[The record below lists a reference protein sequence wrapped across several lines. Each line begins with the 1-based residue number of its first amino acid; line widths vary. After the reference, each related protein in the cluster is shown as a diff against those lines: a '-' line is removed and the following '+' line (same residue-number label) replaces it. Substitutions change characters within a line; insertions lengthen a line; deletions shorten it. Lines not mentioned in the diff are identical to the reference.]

1 MSSLLVV
8 LSAVLIGVIF
18 ALLFRVQSLLSVLTG
33 SDNKKDSS
41 YNKVNAILFPVFLV
55 VGLGLFFWATFS
67 LDYQLPEAASVHGK
81 RTDDL
86 TNVTLYVITAV
97 FILTNA
103 LLLIFPYIYKYDKKR
118 KVKFFAHDT
127 KLEVIWTVIPAIVLT
142 FLVLK
147 GNSVWWDMMSEP
159 EGENKSKHT
168 VVLEVLAERFQWN
181 FRYPGQDF
189 KLGKHNY
196 RKIDGTNIFGTDF
209 TDRSSLDDF
218 TTQEIVI
225 PKGADVM
232 LKIRAK
238 DVLHSVFL
246 PHFRV
251 KMDAVP
257 GMPTSFWF
265 KPTISTYEMRK
276 KLNNPDFEYELACTE
291 ICGNAHFNMRR
302 VVTVL
307 EQEEYDEWY
316 ASQKPWVVNNPSYA
330 ASKLTDKDDLISL
343 RKVLEPYKSK
353 EELEKLSLPMGNGK
367 TNKVASL

>member
-33 SDNKKDSS
+33 SDSKKESS

-55 VGLGLFFWATFS
+55 IGVFLFFWATYS
-67 LDYQLPEAASVHGK
+67 LDYELPEAASVHGK
-81 RTDDL
+81 RTDSL
-86 TNVTLYVITAV
+86 TSTTLYVITAV

-103 LLLIFPYIYKYDKKR
+103 LLLIFPYIYKYDKNR
-118 KVKFFAHDT
+118 KAKFFAHDT

-147 GNSVWWDMMSEP
+147 GNSVWWDMMAEP
-159 EGENKSKHT
+159 DKEEDV

-181 FRYPGQDF
+181 FRYPGQDM

-225 PKGADVM
+225 PKGVNVM
-232 LKIRAK
+232 LRIRAK

-265 KPTISTYEMRK
+265 KPTISTYEMRR
-276 KLNNPDFEYELACTE
+276 KLNNPEFEYELACTE

-307 EQEEYDEWY
+307 EPDEYDEWY
-316 ASQKPWVVNNPSYA
+316 KAQKPWVASNPSYV
-330 ASKLTDKDDLISL
+330 ASKLTAKDDLISL
-343 RKVLEPYKSK
+343 KETLAPYKTK
-353 EELEKLSLPMGNGK
+353 EELEKLNLPSGKSK